1 MGEQFID
8 QVLTS
13 LKIIGRI
20 KEGQKVCVRDG
31 LIHIEPKSSGVI
43 SSLKRWIHGDNRFTT
58 LSYIKNV
65 VNNALDLC
73 KVCNE
78 QDLREA
84 LNESIVGLSSLAVTY
99 GTDAATLATIE
110 VLQDRIKKN
119 ISIQVNGVPTAR
131 DDPEYRSSNA
141 GGPESRSSNASG
153 PESGGLNPEAP
164 RQKVRK

>member
-1 MGEQFID
+1 MGEQFTD
-8 QVLTS
+8 QILTS

-31 LIHIEPKSSGVI
+31 LIHIEGKSSGVV
-43 SSLKRWIHGDNRFTT
+43 SSLKRWLHGDNRFTT

-78 QDLREA
+78 RDLKDA
-84 LNESIVGLSSLAVTY
+84 LGESIVGLSSLAVTY
-99 GTDAATLATIE
+99 GNDAATLATIE

-119 ISIQVNGVPTAR
+119 IAIQVNGRGVNTEGVGTDLPK
-131 DDPEYRSSNA
+131 
-141 GGPESRSSNASG
+141 
-153 PESGGLNPEAP
+153 
-164 RQKVRK
+164 QKVRG

>member
-1 MGEQFID
+1 
-8 QVLTS
+8 VLTS

-31 LIHIEPKSSGVI
+31 LIHIEPKSSGVT

-73 KVCNE
+73 KVCSE
-78 QDLREA
+78 QDLRDA

-119 ISIQVNGVPTAR
+119 ISIQVNGG
-131 DDPEYRSSNA
+131 RSSNTGGVDPTAGGVDPTA
-141 GGPESRSSNASG
+141 GGPESRSSNT
-153 PESGGLNPEAP
+153 GGVDPTAGGVDPEAP

>member
-1 MGEQFID
+1 MGDQFID

-73 KVCNE
+73 KVCSE
-78 QDLREA
+78 QDLRDA

-119 ISIQVNGVPTAR
+119 ISIQVNGGRGVDPT
-131 DDPEYRSSNA
+131 
-141 GGPESRSSNASG
+141 ASG

>member
-43 SSLKRWIHGDNRFTT
+43 SSLKRWIHGDNSFTT

>member
-1 MGEQFID
+1 MGDQFID

-78 QDLREA
+78 QDIRDA
-84 LNESIVGLSSLAVTY
+84 LNDSIVGLSSLAVTY
-99 GTDAATLATIE
+99 GNDAATLATIE

-119 ISIQVNGVPTAR
+119 ISIQVNGGGG
-131 DDPEYRSSNA
+131 SNA
-141 GGPESRSSNASG
+141 SGPESRSSNT
-153 PESGGLNPEAP
+153 GGVDPEAQ